1 MDVSAYQTVERYGV
15 WASLGHGWDKV
26 VYYVRLTYDMFGR
39 MFAGKISLDNIGGP
53 LTIGD
58 AAGKTLR
65 YGWDIFLNFLGVVSL
80 SLAAINLLPV
90 PMLDGG
96 HMLFYA
102 LETVRGKPL
111 SETTMKWALR
121 AGATLVYALMGFV
134 VLKDF
139 WKYLL

>member
-1 MDVSAYQTVERYGV
+1 
-15 WASLGHGWDKV
+15 
-26 VYYVRLTYDMFGR
+26 MFGR

-58 AAGKTLR
+58 AAGRTLS

-102 LETVRGKPL
+102 LEPCVANQL
-111 SETTMKWALR
+111 SATTMKWALR
-121 AGATLVYALMGFV
+121 VGATLVYALMLFV